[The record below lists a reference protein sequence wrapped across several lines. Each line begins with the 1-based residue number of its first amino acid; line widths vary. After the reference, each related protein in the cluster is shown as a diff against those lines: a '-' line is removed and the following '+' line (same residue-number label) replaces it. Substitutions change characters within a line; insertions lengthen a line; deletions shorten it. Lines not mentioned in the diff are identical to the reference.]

1 MQSRLRALLL
11 MTFTCAACGRT
22 STPTSAPGS
31 LTLASAGQVEDSVR
45 AFMQTVAHDVTQEG
59 PTGWSKYFADTAA
72 FFMAVD
78 GHMVFPSGAAAAAGI
93 EEVALQLKH
102 IELVWGDDLR
112 IDPLTPELAV
122 VASSFHEVQVHADG
136 KRGEEAGF
144 FTGIAEHRQGRWQLR
159 NAHWSDAV
167 PPAAEH

>member
-1 MQSRLRALLL
+1 V
-11 MTFTCAACGRT
+11 
-22 STPTSAPGS
+22 
-31 LTLASAGQVEDSVR
+31 ASAGQVEDSVR
-45 AFMQTVAHDVTQEG
+45 AFMQTVAHDITQEG

-102 IELVWGDDLR
+102 IELAWGDDLR